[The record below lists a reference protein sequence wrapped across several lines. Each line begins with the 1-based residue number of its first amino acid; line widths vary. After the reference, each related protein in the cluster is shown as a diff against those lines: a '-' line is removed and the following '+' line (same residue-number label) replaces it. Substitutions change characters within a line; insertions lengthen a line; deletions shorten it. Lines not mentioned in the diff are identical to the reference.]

1 MLEELLE
8 LFGIGGTIEKCYNVG
23 ENITSVSATQRN
35 GNIAGATHANF
46 TGSVTLSYYLSSS
59 TMSGIGEGKGSGKW
73 STEAKTEALFKS
85 PVTNTSSVAY
95 LLNGSKTSGEWSQDD
110 SINDGYPY
118 LVNNV
123 PE

>member
-1 MLEELLE
+1 M
-8 LFGIGGTIEKCYNVG
+8 TIEKCYNVG
-23 ENITSVSATQRN
+23 ENITSVGNTQRK
-35 GNIAGATHANF
+35 GNIAGAIGSGGTV
-46 TGSVTLSYYLSSS
+46 SVTLSYYLSSS
-59 TMSGIGEGKGSGKW
+59 AMSGIGTDAGSGKRDIA
-73 STEAKTEALFKS
+73 TKTEALFKS

-95 LLNGSKTSGEWSQDD
+95 LLNGSKTSGTWSQDD